1 MLAFGDRRSG
11 VVSQENGSLDGAGEE
26 RSGGGAASEPSPDA
40 GAATLP
46 LVPVP
51 VPRTRPW
58 GVPDADRA
66 PSDPPLDPVRAS
78 EPPDN
83 VIRGGAAANPALDAL
98 VGGQPVPE
106 ERVGTVIAARY
117 RLDRRLG
124 AGGVGDVYLASALP
138 EERRVAVKLLRRELG
153 LLPEVVAL
161 FEREAAAASRIDHP
175 NVAGALD
182 FGRLQ
187 DGSLYLVLEY
197 VAGASLAEVL
207 ASEGPLETARALR
220 IARAIA
226 AALGAAH
233 RAGIVHRDLKP
244 ENVMLTE
251 RPGPETVKVV
261 DFGVAQLPAECS
273 TRVTPALRATFT
285 GTPEYMAPEQA
296 AGTIVDHRADLNTL
310 GVVLYAMLAGHP
322 PFRDETMEAVLRR
335 QIAEPPPPLP
345 ARVDAGAAALTM
357 TLLAK
362 DPDHRPPTADD
373 VVRRIDELVA
383 PEAGAEAESEP
394 RPASSSRSP
403 ASSTSRSTASSR
415 VARVAD
421 PAPGPASSAGATSSR
436 RPGARPVPP
445 APEPRTPRPRLLL
458 WLVVVTVTLLL
469 VLIGAGAA
477 TRSRRAAV
485 GLAPSRPSAPPSEVE
500 LARIAA
506 RAATGDA
513 AALVDLERARPL
525 SAPALRALGRGYA
538 ARGAASRSVA
548 AYARAL
554 QLDPT
559 LADEPVIAR
568 DVRRAID
575 DPAASE
581 AALELASAR
590 LGTRGLDVVFDAW
603 SAARQDTAR
612 TALATRS
619 KRLLDDPRVARR
631 ASPAL
636 RVALALWAGTSCES
650 YRALLPQVVVEGDAR
665 SLPVLNALAR
675 TQGCGPQQ
683 RRDCFAC
690 LRGDDLLARATAA
703 AAARPAPDL

>member
-1 MLAFGDRRSG
+1 
-11 VVSQENGSLDGAGEE
+11 VSQDNGSLDGNGEE
-26 RSGGGAASEPSPDA
+26 RSGRGEASGPAPQA
-40 GAATLP
+40 GAEALP

-58 GVPDADRA
+58 GVPEGTRA
-66 PSDPPLDPVRAS
+66 PSDPPLDPVRAG

-117 RLDRRLG
+117 RLARRLG
-124 AGGVGDVYLASALP
+124 AGGVGDVYLADTLP
-138 EERRVAVKLLRRELG
+138 EGRRVAVKLLRRELG
-153 LLPEVVAL
+153 LLPEVAAL
-161 FEREAAAASRIDHP
+161 FEREAAAAGRIDHP

-182 FGRLQ
+182 FGRLE

-244 ENVMLTE
+244 ENVMLTAH
-251 RPGPETVKVV
+251 PGTETVKVV
-261 DFGVAQLPAECS
+261 DFGIAQLPAECS
-273 TRVTPALRATFT
+273 AHVAPAIRATIT

-296 AGTIVDHRADLNTL
+296 AGTIVDHRADLYTL
-310 GVVLYAMLAGHP
+310 GVVLYAMLAGRP
-322 PFRDETMEAVLRR
+322 PFGGETMEEVLQR
-335 QIAEPPPPLP
+335 QLTEPPPPLP

-357 TLLAK
+357 SLLAK

-373 VVRRIDELVA
+373 VVRRIDEHLA
-383 PEAGAEAESEP
+383 PEGSTEPEP
-394 RPASSSRSP
+394 RSAPSSWSP
-403 ASSTSRSTASSR
+403 TSSASRSTA
-415 VARVAD
+415 AACLPPAAD
-421 PAPGPASSAGATSSR
+421 PAPGPASSASAASSR
-436 RPGARPVPP
+436 RLGSRRLPP
-445 APEPRTPRPRLLL
+445 APEPRTPRPRLVL
-458 WLVVVTVTLLL
+458 WLVVVAIALLL
-469 VLIGAGAA
+469 ILVGAWTA
-477 TRSRRAAV
+477 TRSRRPAV
-485 GLAPSRPSAPPSEVE
+485 GLAPAHSSAPPSEVE
-500 LARIAA
+500 LTRIAA

-538 ARGAASRSVA
+538 LRGAATRSVA

-554 QLDPT
+554 ELDPT
-559 LADEPVIAR
+559 LAEDRGIAR

-575 DPAASE
+575 DPAASA
-581 AALELASAR
+581 AALDLAVAR
-590 LGTRGLDVVFDAW
+590 LGTNGLDVVFDAW
-603 SAARQDTAR
+603 SAARKDAAG
-612 TALATRS
+612 TALATHS
-619 KRLLDDPRVARR
+619 KRLLDDPRAAHR

-650 YRALLPQVVVEGDAR
+650 YRALLPRVVVEGDAR
-665 SLPVLNALAR
+665 SLPVLSALAR

-703 AAARPAPDL
+703 AAARPGPEL